1 LFVHAVCLVLP
12 ACFAAGEV
20 ESERAATMPVSQPV
34 EAGDQVISVFDP
46 RVQREGEWA
55 LQEKRLSG
63 FRRSL
68 MPAAADATL
77 ELTFEGEAVSLLR
90 GSPWR
95 AWPTSAGQA
104 FGVRGDDVVPRPA
117 SAIRGSLVVG
127 IDGGKSRRFGLR
139 NAPVEIP
146 LADNLA
152 PGPHRLKLIFPQRS
166 RLTVIGF
173 RATHGPRGAVSLK
186 VTADAQ
192 DYLNDVSVGI
202 HRDGELIDRRLAR
215 NPNTGD
221 LLVWGLPPG
230 RYDLHLCALGWQDA
244 WLRDVR
250 VEAGSTTRLPDCH
263 LAADPLALPRGSI
276 AQPNR
281 GYPAYTKPGEL
292 LPVVQSGR
300 AEAADF
306 KAALVSSWREYV
318 AAVESATFDADNS
331 QWRLGVRVPT
341 DVSDGLYHLRMSHSM
356 GTDQAVCAV
365 AVRRQIGPT
374 FRVVKFGHM
383 DTWTQRNAE
392 YLRLLVELT
401 NLIHPDLLLVGNEV
415 NWQYVAGA
423 LAACEVP
430 YMTTSGNHS
439 LPGFERYFG
448 PAVGWIRAG
457 DVFIANSCGRWRDQA
472 DELEAAFAHAAGARY
487 RILQGF
493 EYDLPAELARKL
505 DVDFYAFGHGFSNQS
520 ADQRDEQGSA
530 AGLPWLHLGKE
541 FHLVTID
548 LATGKATAAG
558 VGTSL
563 SGMAVKYP
571 IPRHEPWSPVVFDPP
586 ADGRAGIVRA
596 TVRNPLTVALDS
608 ARVRFVMPAGAY
620 APSVGRVVRSTLS
633 VDGKQT
639 EVIVEVDVPARSTV
653 EVTLG
658 PANE

>member
-1 LFVHAVCLVLP
+1 MP
-12 ACFAAGEV
+12 GAAG
-20 ESERAATMPVSQPV
+20 A
-34 EAGDQVISVFDP
+34 I
-46 RVQREGEWA
+46 
-55 LQEKRLSG
+55 
-63 FRRSL
+63 
-68 MPAAADATL
+68 L
-77 ELTFEGEAVSLLR
+77 ELAFEGEAVSLLR

-104 FGVRGDDVVPRPA
+104 FGVRGDDVAPRP
-117 SAIRGSLVVG
+117 SSGVGGSLVVS
-127 IDGGKSRRFGLR
+127 IDGEKSRRFGLR

-152 PGPHRLKLIFPQRS
+152 PGQHRLKLIFPQRS

-173 RATHGPRGAVSLK
+173 RVTQGPRGQVSLK
-186 VTADAQ
+186 IPADAQ
-192 DYLNDVSVGI
+192 DYLNDVAVNI
-202 HRDGELIDRRLAR
+202 HRDGELVDRRLAR
-215 NPNTGD
+215 NPNTGE
-221 LLVWGLPPG
+221 LLLWGLPPG
-230 RYDLHLCALGWQDA
+230 RYDLHLRALGWQDA
-244 WLRDVR
+244 WLRNVR
-250 VEAGSTTRLPDCH
+250 VEAGSTTRLADCH

-276 AQPNR
+276 VQPNR
-281 GYPAYTKPGEL
+281 GYPVYVRPGEL

-306 KAALVSSWREYV
+306 KAALVSSWRQYAT
-318 AAVESATFDADNS
+318 AAESASFDADS
-331 QWRLGVRVPT
+331 GQWRLGVRVPT
-341 DVSDGLYHLRMSHSM
+341 DVPDGLYHLRISHSL
-356 GTDQAVCAV
+356 GSDLAVSAV
-365 AVRRQIGPT
+365 AVRRQIGTT

-430 YMTTSGNHS
+430 YMTTSGNHG

-448 PAVGWIRAG
+448 PAVGWVRAG
-457 DVFIANSCGRWRDQA
+457 DVFVGNSCGRWREQA
-472 DELEAAFAHAAGARY
+472 GELEVAFAHAAGARY

-493 EYDLPAELARKL
+493 EYDLPVELARKL

-520 ADQRDEQGSA
+520 ADQRDERGPTA
-530 AGLPWLHLGKE
+530 ELPWLHLGKE

-558 VGTSL
+558 VGTLL

-586 ADGRAGIVRA
+586 ADGRASTVRA

-608 ARVRFVMPAGAY
+608 ARVRFVMPAGKY
-620 APSVGRVVRSTLS
+620 ASIPGRVLRNTLS
-633 VDGKQT
+633 ADGKQS
-639 EVIVEVDVPARSTV
+639 EVIVEVDVPARSTL
-653 EVTLG
+653 EVTLC
-658 PANE
+658 PTAE

>member
-1 LFVHAVCLVLP
+1 
-12 ACFAAGEV
+12 
-20 ESERAATMPVSQPV
+20 MPVSQPV
-34 EAGDQVISVFDP
+34 EAGDTIISVFDP
-46 RVQREGEWA
+46 CVQREGEWV
-55 LQEKRLSG
+55 LEEKRLSG

-68 MPAAADATL
+68 MPAAAGATL
-77 ELTFEGEAVSLLR
+77 ELSFEGEGVSLLR

-95 AWPTSAGQA
+95 AWPTSPGQA
-104 FGVRGDDVVPRPA
+104 FGVRGDRVVSRPV
-117 SAIRGSLVVG
+117 SEVRGSLVVSV
-127 IDGGKSRRFGLR
+127 DGGESRRFGLR
-139 NAPVEIP
+139 TAPVEIP
-146 LADNLA
+146 LADNLG
-152 PGPHRLKLIFPQRS
+152 PGPHRLKLVFPQRS

-173 RATHGPRGAVSLK
+173 RVTHGPRGQVSLK

-192 DYLNDVSVGI
+192 DYLNDVSVDI
-202 HRDGELIDRRLAR
+202 HRDGRLTDRRLAR
-215 NPNTGD
+215 NANTGE
-221 LLVWGLPPG
+221 LLLWGLPPG
-230 RYDLHLCALGWQDA
+230 RYDLHLHALGWQDA
-244 WLRDVR
+244 WLRNVR
-250 VEAGSTTRLPDCH
+250 VEADSTTRLSDCN

-276 AQPNR
+276 VQPNR
-281 GYPAYTKPGEL
+281 GYPAYIKPGEL
-292 LPVVQSGR
+292 LTVVQSGR

-306 KAALVSSWREYV
+306 KAALVGSWREYV
-318 AAVESATFDADNS
+318 PAVESANFDAADS
-331 QWRLGVRVPT
+331 QWRLEVRVPT
-341 DVSDGLYHLRMSHSM
+341 DVPDDLYHLRVSHSL
-356 GTDQAVCAV
+356 GTDQAVSAV

-430 YMTTSGNHS
+430 YMTTSGNHA

-448 PAVGWIRAG
+448 PAVGWVRAG
-457 DVFIANSCGRWRDQA
+457 DVFIANSCGAWRDQA

-505 DVDFYAFGHGFSNQS
+505 GVDFYAFGHGFSSQS
-520 ADQRDEQGSA
+520 ADHRDEHGPTA
-530 AGLPWLHLGKE
+530 ELPWLHLGKE

-548 LATGKATAAG
+548 LTTGKATAAG
-558 VGTSL
+558 VTGSL
-563 SGMAVKYP
+563 SGMAAKYP

-586 ADGRAGIVRA
+586 ADGRAGTVRA

-620 APSVGRVVRSTLS
+620 APGVGRVVRSTLS
-633 VDGKQT
+633 ADGRQT
-639 EVIVEVDVPARSTV
+639 EVIVELDVPAQSTL
-653 EVTLG
+653 ELTLRQTD
-658 PANE
+658 E

>member
-1 LFVHAVCLVLP
+1 
-12 ACFAAGEV
+12 
-20 ESERAATMPVSQPV
+20 MPVSQPV
-34 EAGDQVISVFDP
+34 EADDRIISVFD
-46 RVQREGEWA
+46 RCVQREGEWA
-55 LQEKRLSG
+55 LEEKRLSG
-63 FRRSL
+63 FRCSL

-104 FGVRGDDVVPRPA
+104 FGVRGDRVVSRPV
-117 SAIRGSLVVG
+117 SEVRGELVVS
-127 IDGGKSRRFGLR
+127 IDGGKEQRIDLR
-139 NAPVEIP
+139 TAPVEIP

-152 PGPHRLKLIFPQRS
+152 AGPHRLKLILPQAS
-166 RLTVIGF
+166 RLTAIGF
-173 RATHGPRGAVSLK
+173 RVTQGPRGQVSLK

-192 DYLNDVSVGI
+192 DYLNDVSVDI

-215 NPNTGD
+215 NPTTGE
-221 LLVWGLPPG
+221 LLVWGLRPG
-230 RYDLHLCALGWQDA
+230 RYDLHLHALGWQDA
-244 WLRDVR
+244 WLRNVR
-250 VEAGSTTRLPDCH
+250 VEGGSTRRLPDCH

-276 AQPNR
+276 LQPNR
-281 GYPAYTKPGEL
+281 GYPAYVKPGEL
-292 LPVVQSGR
+292 LTVLQSGR

-306 KAALVSSWREYV
+306 KAALVGSWQAHV
-318 AAVESATFDADNS
+318 AAVDSASFDANS
-331 QWRLGVRVPT
+331 PQWRLQVRVPT
-341 DVSDGLYHLRMSHSM
+341 DVPDGLYHLRVSNSRD
-356 GTDQAVCAV
+356 TDQAACAV
-365 AVRRQIGPT
+365 AIRRQIGPT

-401 NLIHPDLLLVGNEV
+401 NLIHPDLLLVANEV

-430 YMTTSGNHS
+430 YMITSGNHG

-448 PAVGWIRAG
+448 PAVGWVRAG
-457 DVFIANSCGRWRDQA
+457 DAFIVNSCGDWRDQA
-472 DELEAAFAHAAGARY
+472 GELEAAFAHAVGARY

-505 DVDFYAFGHGFSNQS
+505 GVDFYAFGHGFSSQS
-520 ADQRDEQGSA
+520 ADHPSERGPTAE
-530 AGLPWLHLGKE
+530 LPWLHLGKE

-548 LATGKATAAG
+548 LSTGKATAAG
-558 VGTSL
+558 VAGSL
-563 SGMAVKYP
+563 SGMAAKYP

-586 ADGRAGIVRA
+586 ADGSASTVRA

-620 APSVGRVVRSTLS
+620 APSVGRVVRSTTS
-633 VDGKQT
+633 ADGRQS
-639 EVIVEVDVPARSTV
+639 EVIVEVDVPARSTL
-653 EVTLG
+653 EVTLRQAG
-658 PANE
+658 G